1 MPNKSQGKSSAQ
13 YYKENPESYA
23 KKKAAQKKINAR
35 PEERAKR
42 SELVQR
48 NRDADKRGVNRAG
61 KDYDHSTNTYVKSSI
76 NRGRT
81 GKNGSPGTKGDKKS
95 RGGKK

>member
-1 MPNKSQGKSSAQ
+1 MPNKKNGLSSAE
-13 YYKENPESYA
+13 YYKLNPESYA

-48 NRDADKRGVNRAG
+48 NRDADKKGVNRAG
-61 KDYDHSTNTYVKSSI
+61 KDYDHGSKKYIPSSV
-76 NRGRT
+76 NRGKT
-81 GKNGSPGTKGDKKS
+81 SGTKGD
-95 RGGKK
+95 RNARGGGKKK

>member
-1 MPNKSQGKSSAQ
+1 MPNKKDGLSSAQ
-13 YYKENPESYA
+13 YYAKNKASYE

-61 KDYDHSTNTYVKSSI
+61 KDYDHGSKRYIASSTN
-76 NRGRT
+76 RGKT
-81 GKNGSPGTKGDKKS
+81 SGTKGDRNA